1 MLVAELRQWDKEVVG
16 TSDLHSNDNYKGRI
30 LHAHTIVDA
39 SDNYKGMM
47 LHVHTII
54 DASDYKSMMLN
65 AHTNF
70 FML

>member
-1 MLVAELRQWDKEVVG
+1 MLRA
-16 TSDLHSNDNYKGRI
+16 
-30 LHAHTIVDA
+30 HAIVDA

-54 DASDYKSMMLN
+54 DASDYKDMMLH

-70 FML
+70 